1 MGLIAVILAGVLVA
15 VGVLMIVTA
24 LLRAETK
31 VDPVVKVPIDA
42 RRLAVRA
49 AVAVLIGVGILAATR
64 WVLPAL
70 VCGAMGW
77 WVTGLYT
84 DRDRR
89 GPGELERV
97 EALATWIEQ
106 LRDVLMAGDQPI
118 GAIQAT
124 VATCPEPVRPQ
135 VRALAS
141 RLGRQSEQVVL
152 RQFADDLDDPTAD
165 LIAAGLLVALTKG
178 GRAERVLSALA
189 QQARHQAERRKLLE
203 AEREPARRE
212 VWWVTGL
219 MTAQLIGGLVFAR
232 SSYLAPYRTF
242 GGQVVLCALL
252 GAFLALIV
260 YVQHLSRFTRPARFL
275 SLKGLR

>member
-1 MGLIAVILAGVLVA
+1 MGVIAAIVAGVALSFGALLIVSALLPARVEAEPVVKMRIDIRRLGSRALVA
-15 VGVLMIVTA
+15 VM
-24 LLRAETK
+24 
-31 VDPVVKVPIDA
+31 
-42 RRLAVRA
+42 
-49 AVAVLIGVGILAATR
+49 VAVVVLAATR

-77 WVTGLYT
+77 WVTGLIA

-89 GPGELERV
+89 GHGELERV
-97 EALATWIEQ
+97 EALATWTEQ

-141 RLGRQSEQVVL
+141 RLGRQPEQVVL
-152 RQFADDLDDPTAD
+152 RQFADELDDPTAD

-178 GRAERVLSALA
+178 GRAERVLSSLA
-189 QQARHQAERRKLLE
+189 QQARHQAERRRLLE

-212 VWWVTGL
+212 VWWVTGM

-232 SSYLAPYRTF
+232 SSYLAPYRTLA
-242 GGQVVLCALL
+242 GQVVLCALL

-260 YVQHLSRFTRPARFL
+260 YVQRLSRFTRPARFL